1 MKIVHW
7 FEGDLFFPQI
17 SGGST
22 HVESLIRGMPSYE
35 HEVLVD
41 NKLKSERI
49 IDFSSNAKIIRFP
62 SKKIL
67 PKVSPVPIIAAAYS
81 ILQIS

>member
-35 HEVLVD
+35 HEVLVLVIVVYRYD
-41 NKLKSERI
+41 LYQ
-49 IDFSSNAKIIRFP
+49 
-62 SKKIL
+62 KIL
-67 PKVSPVPIIAAAYS
+67 NNS
-81 ILQIS
+81 